1 MEKNQNENLNL
12 QLKRGF
18 TALIT
23 GLLFS
28 ISSPQLM
35 YAKNATAPLLT
46 EEAKILSDKVEQL
59 FRARQKEDWEKIH
72 GLQHPDFRKKVSA
85 DEIRYF
91 EGWVASDY
99 REKAKQNAHIS
110 GAFVPTLDF
119 IKKNPSKRDP
129 LGFPV
134 PRRYKWSD
142 NPFLKIKTYSL
153 EKISISVDG
162 KYAKV
167 KTIVKGKERLN
178 PMMVR
183 GNFEFDAQYP
193 LTDYWEKVDGEWV
206 ITLLSQPVNT
216 SGAGMLKY
224 YVPNNKSGW
233 GKADFVEINPA
244 DIASFCIGCPYHND
258 VTWRD
263 MEAKK

>member
-18 TALIT
+18 TTLIT

-35 YAKNATAPLLT
+35 YAKNAITPLLIK
-46 EEAKILSDKVEQL
+46 EAKILSDKEEQL
-59 FRARQKEDWEKIH
+59 FSARMKLEWGKIH
-72 GLQHPDFRKKVSA
+72 GFQHPDFRKKVSV

-91 EGWVASDY
+91 EGWVANDY

-119 IKKNPSKRDP
+119 MKKNPNKRDP

-153 EKISISVDG
+153 EKISISADG

-167 KTIVKGKERLN
+167 KTMLKCRERLN

-183 GNFEFDAQYP
+183 GNFEFDAQYS
-193 LTDYWEKVDGEWV
+193 LTDYWEKVDGKWV
-206 ITLLSQPVNT
+206 ITLLSKPVNT
-216 SGAGMLKY
+216 SGAGILKY
-224 YVPNNKSGW
+224 YIPNNKSDW
-233 GKADFVEINPA
+233 GKVDFVEINPA
-244 DIASFCIGCPYHND
+244 DIASL
-258 VTWRD
+258 
-263 MEAKK
+263 K

>member
-1 MEKNQNENLNL
+1 MGVKMKKNQSENLNL

-18 TALIT
+18 TTLIT

-35 YAKNATAPLLT
+35 HAKNATAPLLT

-59 FRARQKEDWEKIH
+59 FRARKKEDWEKIH
-72 GLQHPDFRKKVSA
+72 GLQHPDFRKKVSV

-91 EGWVASDY
+91 EGWVANDY

-119 IKKNPSKRDP
+119 IKKNPNKRDP

-134 PRRYKWSD
+134 ARRYKWSD

-153 EKISISVDG
+153 EKISISADG

-167 KTIVKGKERLN
+167 KTMLKGRQRLN
-178 PMMVR
+178 PAVVR

-193 LTDYWEKVDGEWV
+193 STNFWEKVDGNWV
-206 ITLLSQPVNT
+206 ITLLSAPINT
-216 SGAGMLKY
+216 SGSGILKY
-224 YVPNNKSGW
+224 YVPNNKNGW
-233 GKADFVEINPA
+233 GKAEFMEINPE
-244 DIASFCIGCPYHND
+244 DLKLH
-258 VTWRD
+258 
-263 MEAKK
+263 

>member
-1 MEKNQNENLNL
+1 MKMKKKQKENFNL

-18 TALIT
+18 IT
-23 GLLFS
+23 VILGLLLS

-35 YAKNATAPLLT
+35 YAKNAIVPLLS
-46 EEAKILSDKVEQL
+46 EEAKILSDKEGQL
-59 FRARQKEDWEKIH
+59 FSARKKEDWGKIH
-72 GLQHPDFRKKVSA
+72 GLQHPDFRKKVSV

-91 EGWVASDY
+91 EGWVANDY

-119 IKKNPSKRDP
+119 IKKNPNKRDP

-153 EKISISVDG
+153 EKISISADG

-167 KTIVKGKERLN
+167 KTMLKGRQRFN
-178 PMMVR
+178 PVLVR
-183 GNFEFDAQYP
+183 GNFE
-193 LTDYWEKVDGEWV
+193 LTH
-206 ITLLSQPVNT
+206 SMP
-216 SGAGMLKY
+216 
-224 YVPNNKSGW
+224 
-233 GKADFVEINPA
+233 
-244 DIASFCIGCPYHND
+244 
-258 VTWRD
+258 
-263 MEAKK
+263 